1 MTTRSPL
8 LDLLVPEA
16 VALHLQATS
25 AAEVIRHLADALYR
39 GGYVRES
46 FAEAVLEREAQ
57 LPTGLWLAGAIHAA
71 IPHTD
76 CEHVIRPAV
85 GLATLAAP
93 VPFQNMIDPAET
105 IPVRLVFLLALDQ
118 PKAQVEMLQEVAT
131 VLQSPQVV
139 EGLVE
144 ASTLAAVYQVLA
156 QTTPE
161 PA

>member
-1 MTTRSPL
+1 MTTRPQW
-8 LDLLVPEA
+8 LDLLLPEA
-16 VALHLQATS
+16 VALNLQATS

-46 FAEAVLEREAQ
+46 FAEAVLQREAQ
-57 LPTGLWLAGAIHAA
+57 LPTGLWLAGTIHAA

-76 CEHVIRPAV
+76 SEHVIRPAL
-85 GLATLAAP
+85 GLATLTAP
-93 VPFQNMIDPAET
+93 VPFQNMIDPAEA

-118 PKAQVEMLQEVAT
+118 PKAQVAMLQQIAT

-139 EGLVE
+139 DKLAM
-144 ASTLAAVYQVLA
+144 ASTLAAVYEALSETA
-156 QTTPE
+156 PE